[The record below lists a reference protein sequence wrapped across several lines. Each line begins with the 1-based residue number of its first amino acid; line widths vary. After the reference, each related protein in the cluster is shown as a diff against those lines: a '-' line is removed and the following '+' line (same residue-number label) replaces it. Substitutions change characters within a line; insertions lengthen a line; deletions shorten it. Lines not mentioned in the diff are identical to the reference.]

1 MRPRLLKLLDTIQS
15 SYWFIPMLMAITA
28 IIMGAG
34 MVYLHV
40 QIGSDWLMDFRWYQA
55 NTASGAREVLSTIA
69 GSAITVAGVVF
80 SITIVTVS
88 FAAGQ
93 YGPRVL
99 SNFMRDRGNQ
109 ITLGTFI
116 ATFLYCIIVLRT
128 IRGGTDG
135 SEFVPDVAI
144 IIALLLALC
153 SIAVLIF
160 FIHHI
165 PHSIHANT
173 LVAKIGR
180 QLVAA
185 FGRVYPEFIG
195 EARDADRS
203 SVNALRV
210 PAALGGTLVASGEG
224 AGQVTTICS
233 PRTGYI
239 ETVDDDGLMRAAC
252 AHDLVLHLDCRP
264 GDFIHKGRVFARAW
278 PRERVSDEA
287 IAAIE
292 GAFAVGAERTPLQ
305 DTRFLIDQLV
315 EVGARALSPGIN
327 DPFTAIA
334 CLDWLGAGLSELARR
349 EIPSPLRADADGAL
363 RVVALPLDFT
373 GYVHM
378 ALGQFR
384 QYLAGDS
391 IAAAHALHVIDS
403 VIADCQDLVRIAAL
417 REEAAA
423 LASLAQERLGEALA
437 ATLGVE
443 RAGDTVG

>member
-1 MRPRLLKLLDTIQS
+1 
-15 SYWFIPMLMAITA
+15 
-28 IIMGAG
+28 
-34 MVYLHV
+34 
-40 QIGSDWLMDFRWYQA
+40 
-55 NTASGAREVLSTIA
+55 
-69 GSAITVAGVVF
+69 
-80 SITIVTVS
+80 
-88 FAAGQ
+88 
-93 YGPRVL
+93 
-99 SNFMRDRGNQ
+99 
-109 ITLGTFI
+109 
-116 ATFLYCIIVLRT
+116 
-128 IRGGTDG
+128 
-135 SEFVPDVAI
+135 
-144 IIALLLALC
+144 
-153 SIAVLIF
+153 
-160 FIHHI
+160 
-165 PHSIHANT
+165 
-173 LVAKIGR
+173 
-180 QLVAA
+180 
-185 FGRVYPEFIG
+185 
-195 EARDADRS
+195 
-203 SVNALRV
+203 
-210 PAALGGTLVASGEG
+210 
-224 AGQVTTICS
+224 
-233 PRTGYI
+233 
-239 ETVDDDGLMRAAC
+239 
-252 AHDLVLHLDCRP
+252 VLHLDCRP

-417 REEAAA
+417 REYAAA

>member
-1 MRPRLLKLLDTIQS
+1 MQPRLLKLLDTIRS
-15 SYWFIPMLMAITA
+15 SYWFIPTMMAMAA

-34 MVYLHV
+34 MVYLRV

-88 FAAGQ
+88 FAVGQ

-128 IRGGTDG
+128 IRGGNGD
-135 SEFVPDVAI
+135 SEFVSDVAI
-144 IIALLLALC
+144 IIALVLALC

-180 QLVAA
+180 QIVAA
-185 FGRVYPEFIG
+185 FGRLYPEFIG
-195 EARDADRS
+195 EAGDADRS
-203 SVNALRV
+203 SANALRV
-210 PAALGGTLVASGEG
+210 PAALGGNLVALGWG
-224 AGQVTTICS
+224 AGQQVTAICS

-239 ETVDDDGLMRAAC
+239 ETVDDDELMPAAC
-252 AHDLVLHLDCRP
+252 AHDLVLHLDCQP
-264 GDFIHKGRVFARAW
+264 GDFIHTGRVFARAS
-278 PRERVSDEA
+278 PRERVTDEA

-292 GAFAVGAERTPLQ
+292 GSFAVGAERTPIQ
-305 DTRFLIDQLV
+305 DTRFLIDQLI

-334 CLDWLGAGLSELARR
+334 CLDWLGAGLSELARH
-349 EIPSPLRADADGAL
+349 EISSPFRADADGAL

-391 IAAAHALHVIDS
+391 IAATHALHVIDS
-403 VIADCQDLVRIAAL
+403 VIGDCDDLVRIAAL
-417 REEAAA
+417 REEATA
-423 LASLAQERLGEALA
+423 LASLAKERLGEVLA
-437 ATLGVE
+437 ASLGFG
-443 RAGDTVG
+443 RARGTV